1 MRNDDC
7 YLSRHLLHQA
17 EALLPLVRPLLR
29 LPHPVQSQLLVL
41 PLLQLQLQLRL
52 AQLLLHLVLLGP
64 RLVQLPAQARHFLP
78 QQALIFLKTLEMKM
92 SLNITEHYQ
101 FGNNM

>member
-1 MRNDDC
+1 MRNDGR
-7 YLSRHLLHQA
+7 YLSRHLFHQA

-41 PLLQLQLQLRL
+41 PLLPLQLQLRL

-64 RLVQLPAQARHFLP
+64 RLVKLPAQARHFLP